1 MCAMRDIAIVSAVL
15 LVLLGGALWWMGSA
29 MSRTS
34 DELRAIETDAELAE
48 YRAVAARLDAAGID
62 LDTYNRMAQAVQE
75 AQR

>member
-1 MCAMRDIAIVSAVL
+1 MRDIAIVSAVL